1 MTKIGKIFCVLLCVS
16 VFVRSVII
24 FPRAVDVNDS
34 KEQPEEVLYQE
45 TGESSAPI
53 ARVSAYFNIS
63 LNGEGLAVTDTSFFL
78 EVGDTVSFNASY
90 SPDFANLDYGVIA
103 PDGRF
108 YYTTSTN
115 GSMDKSIR
123 VSQHGEYTLAIR
135 NNSPFT
141 VRATGYVKY

>member
-1 MTKIGKIFCVLLCVS
+1 MTKIGKIFCVLFCVS
-16 VFVRSVII
+16 FFARCLII
-24 FPRAVDVNDS
+24 FPLAVDVYDS
-34 KEQPEEVLYQE
+34 RGKLEEVLYQE
-45 TGESSAPI
+45 TGESNTPI
-53 ARVSAYFNIS
+53 TRVSAYFNVS

-90 SPDFANLDYGVIA
+90 SPDFADLDYGVIA